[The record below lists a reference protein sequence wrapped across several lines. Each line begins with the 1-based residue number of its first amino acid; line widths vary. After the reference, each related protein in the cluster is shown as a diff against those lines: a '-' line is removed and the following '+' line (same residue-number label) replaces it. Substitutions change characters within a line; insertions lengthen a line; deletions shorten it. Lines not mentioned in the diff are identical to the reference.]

1 MARSLSS
8 AAALAASVSHNIAL
22 SVNRRGYTAAAAA
35 AAGVRRSVD
44 QKTVARKVVDS
55 TSTAASSSTSASS
68 NSWVPDPVT
77 GYYRP
82 GNLRAQV
89 DAAELREMSLSH
101 KQ

>member
-8 AAALAASVSHNIAL
+8 AAAFAASVSQNIAL
-22 SVNRRGYTAAAAA
+22 LVNRRGYAAAAA
-35 AAGVRRSVD
+35 AAGVRRSVE

-55 TSTAASSSTSASS
+55 STTAASSSTSASS

-82 GNLRAQV
+82 SNLRAQV